1 MWNMEKAEG
10 FGGWA
15 FPFKEC
21 IMYLELSEMTENSRD
36 NRMVANFYMF
46 YLIILPVALYCIGV
60 GLQLE
65 TSYLNPGSLLH
76 PPSVAPHTET
86 CSIHSNNCSYRCS
99 IRNCDVVKTF
109 VKNLH
114 AIHEF
119 VSLCVSVS
127 GRERQTRVNID
138 AHSVPSLLRS
148 IWIHISLRRT
158 NNLEESSS
166 LASLP
171 PGPTECLFI
180 VSLSQ
185 QLVLFSTP
193 VLLLFLYSPRHSGWI
208 SCKFSD
214 ELLTK
219 P

>member
-1 MWNMEKAEG
+1 
-10 FGGWA
+10 
-15 FPFKEC
+15 
-21 IMYLELSEMTENSRD
+21 MTEHYIEGQLHGH
-36 NRMVANFYMF
+36 FYMF
-46 YLIILPVALYCIGV
+46 YVIILPVALYCLALYSIGV
-60 GLQLE
+60 GLQLK
-65 TSYLNPGSLLH
+65 TSHFNPGILLH

-86 CSIHSNNCSYRCS
+86 CSIHSNNCRYCCS
-99 IRNCDVVKTF
+99 IRSVVLYVVKTF
-109 VKNLH
+109 AKNLH

-119 VSLCVSVS
+119 VSPRVSVS
-127 GRERQTRVNID
+127 GRESQTRVNID

-148 IWIHISLRRT
+148 IWIHIRLRRT

-171 PGPTECLFI
+171 PGPSECLFI

-185 QLVLFSTP
+185 QLVLVSTP
-193 VLLLFLYSPRHSGWI
+193 ILLLFLYSPRHSGWI